1 MRFTK
6 KTVEKR
12 STKQNEKQIKRN
24 RTHKIRKKSRRGRK
38 AE

>member
-12 STKQNEKQIKRN
+12 STKQNEKQIKRK
-24 RTHKIRKKSRRGRK
+24 RTHTNTDRNEEGK
-38 AE
+38 